1 MPVHE
6 YRATEA
12 AATTA
17 LADKSTP
24 ALAGEVMA
32 RFRAKEA
39 AEEDTM
45 RRMVGSSILQSIEES
60 LAEDFVAG
68 ENSGKSSD
76 GGFAKKGNIW
86 KEDDGKT
93 FFRLFRSCDLL
104 TLWLAGTT

>member
-1 MPVHE
+1 
-6 YRATEA
+6 
-12 AATTA
+12 
-17 LADKSTP
+17 
-24 ALAGEVMA
+24 MA

-45 RRMVGSSILQSIEES
+45 RRMVGSSNLQSIEES

-86 KEDDGKT
+86 KEVDGKT

-104 TLWLAGTT
+104 TLLACRHYVGRPNFNNAKIRQKHSSTSSIRPT